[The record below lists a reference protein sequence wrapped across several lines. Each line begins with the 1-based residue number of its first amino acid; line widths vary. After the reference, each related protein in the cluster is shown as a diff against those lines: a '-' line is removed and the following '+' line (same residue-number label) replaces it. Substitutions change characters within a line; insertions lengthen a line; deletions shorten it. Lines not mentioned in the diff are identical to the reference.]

1 MNIRQ
6 DEMENEMMMKIYI
19 LLVHLPFETRVCS
32 AFAFILFC
40 IYLLSFCWNHP
51 YITWLEVKA
60 KCNRKLGAGEAG
72 SS

>member
-51 YITWLEVKA
+51 YIT
-60 KCNRKLGAGEAG
+60 
-72 SS
+72 